1 MAEAACILI
10 RPLVEAD
17 IPAAMGLKEA
27 AGWNQTGADWLRLL
41 RLGPRGCFAA
51 ALDGRLVGT
60 VTTTAYG
67 RELAWVGM
75 VLVDPSFRRR
85 GVASRLMAAAL
96 SHLDGEGVETIKLDA
111 TPDGRHVY
119 ERLGFEDELTIERWS
134 GRGRNGAL
142 FKEAGGESARGGAA
156 CSAIDP
162 ARLEEILELD
172 RAAFGAD
179 RAGLVEALAAQALTS
194 AFAAGGPGDGG
205 AGGYAL
211 ARAGSAADYVGPLVA
226 HDPGTAALL
235 LDHVLARLAG
245 RPVYLDA
252 NTSFESATRALAER
266 GFQKQRE
273 LIRMRRGAETSAGT
287 SPAVFAIAGPEV
299 G

>member
-1 MAEAACILI
+1 MTEGAGIQI

-51 ALDGRLVGT
+51 ASGGRLVGT

-85 GVASRLMAAAL
+85 GIASRLMEAAL

-134 GRGRNGAL
+134 GRGRNGA
-142 FKEAGGESARGGAA
+142 FSKEAGGESVRGGAA
-156 CSAIDP
+156 CSAVDP
-162 ARLEEILELD
+162 ARLDEILELD

-179 RAGLVEALAAQALTS
+179 RARLVEALAAQALAS
-194 AFAAGGPGDGG
+194 AFAGGGPGGG
-205 AGGYAL
+205 EDGYAL

-226 HDPGTAALL
+226 HDPERAALL

-252 NTSFESATRALAER
+252 NTRFESATRSLAER
-266 GFQKQRE
+266 GFRKQRE

>member
-1 MAEAACILI
+1 MKEAAGILV

-17 IPAAMGLKEA
+17 IPAAMSLKEA

-85 GVASRLMAAAL
+85 GIASRLMEAAL
-96 SHLDGEGVETIKLDA
+96 SHLDGEGVRTVKLDA

-134 GRGRNGAL
+134 GRGRNGA
-142 FKEAGGESARGGAA
+142 FSKEVGGESVRGDAA
-156 CSAIDP
+156 CSAIDS
-162 ARLEEILELD
+162 ARLEGIFELD

-179 RAGLVEALAAQALTS
+179 RARLVEALAAQALAG
-194 AFAAGGPGDGG
+194 AFVEGRRGG
-205 AGGYAL
+205 AGGYVL

-226 HDPGTAALL
+226 HDPSAA
-235 LDHVLARLAG
+235 
-245 RPVYLDA
+245 
-252 NTSFESATRALAER
+252 
-266 GFQKQRE
+266 
-273 LIRMRRGAETSAGT
+273 
-287 SPAVFAIAGPEV
+287 
-299 G
+299 